1 MFILVFW
8 KALQIH
14 NTCLKFPPNGVYLFV
29 MSGRQS
35 TNILVAVVGIT
46 PQIITETAYALGTR
60 SKPVLLDEL
69 RIITTSVGRERVE
82 ESLIRRGVLKKLT
95 DEYNLKPLAI
105 NDDSFAMIS
114 DKAGRVLHDISDNDE
129 NEGVGNLI
137 TALIQELTNDP
148 STTLHCSIAGGRK
161 TMGFYLGAALQLFGR
176 PRDKLYHVLVSPEFE
191 SNRDFFFPPKRPA
204 IIDSTAPD
212 GSVKK
217 LRTKNAKV
225 RLAELPYI
233 RLRDA
238 LSLEGKSFKELVR
251 KGQGQMDAAVVQPE
265 LCVNLSGRTV
275 KVGNH
280 TLQMAPVLILFYTM
294 LLLRKLENCAD
305 PKRATCQG
313 CRSCFVEIGQL
324 SSKESVGRMG
334 LLLKR
339 IFPNRM
345 GKGEEFVATWKDGI
359 RQETVRQYITKIRNE
374 IERQAAGQPFVPF
387 CTVVSN
393 KKWGSSS
400 YGITL
405 ERRNIKIL

>member
-1 MFILVFW
+1 
-8 KALQIH
+8 
-14 NTCLKFPPNGVYLFV
+14 

-60 SKPVLLDEL
+60 SKPVRLNEL
-69 RIITTSVGRERVE
+69 RIITTSVGRQKVE
-82 ESLIRRGVLKKLT
+82 ESLVGRGIMKKLT
-95 DEYNLKPLAI
+95 DEYNLNPLAI
-105 NDDSFAMIS
+105 NDDSFLMIT
-114 DKAGRVLHDISDNDE
+114 DRTGRILDDINDNAE
-129 NEGVGNLI
+129 NEQVGNLI
-137 TALIQELTNDP
+137 TTLIERLTGDP

-191 SNRDFFFPPKRPA
+191 SNRDFFFPPKKPA
-204 IIDSTAPD
+204 VIKSTAPD
-212 GSVKK
+212 GSVRK
-217 LRTKNAKV
+217 LNTENAKI

-238 LSLEGKSFKELVR
+238 LSLEGKGFKELVR
-251 KGQGQMDAAVVQPE
+251 KGQEQMDAAVVQPE
-265 LCVNLSGRTV
+265 LCVDLAGRTI
-275 KVGNH
+275 KIGAH
-280 TLQMAPVLILFYTM
+280 ALQLAPVLLLFYTM
-294 LLLRKLENCAD
+294 LLLRKLESCAD
-305 PKRATCQG
+305 PKRATCLG

-324 SSKESVGRMG
+324 SSRESVRRMG
-334 LLLKR
+334 SLWER

-345 GKGEEFVATWKDGI
+345 GKGEEFITKWKDGI

-374 IERQAAGQPFVPF
+374 IERQAVGQPFLPF

-393 KKWGSSS
+393 KRWGSSS

-405 ERRNIKIL
+405 ERRNIKII